1 MTNPPL
7 IDNSIKRLI
16 QDKNEAYK
24 RFKRSNSNSQQFE
37 NFQSLQK
44 RRSRDYSRLSKK
56 KNGFIHKSQKI
67 CQFYCNNKIPCI
79 PLIFHD
85 NRFVT
90 NSKEN
95 AELFHSFFA
104 RQCSITDNGS
114 EILSFIDTK
123 THKSLS
129 DITFTEKDMEK
140 ILQNLD
146 SNKDGHDMISMH
158 MLIICGKSII
168 KPLLIIYNKW
178 LEKGCFPN

>member
-1 MTNPPL
+1 MFSFIEKKWIHPQVPK
-7 IDNSIKRLI
+7 D
-16 QDKNEAYK
+16 
-24 RFKRSNSNSQQFE
+24 
-37 NFQSLQK
+37 
-44 RRSRDYSRLSKK
+44 LSV
-56 KNGFIHKSQKI
+56 
-67 CQFYCNNKIPCI
+67 NNKIPCI

-140 ILQNLD
+140 IIQNLD

>member
-56 KNGFIHKSQKI
+56 NNGFIHKSQKI

-140 ILQNLD
+140 IIQNLD

-158 MLIICGKSII
+158 MLIICGKSIM
-168 KPLLIIYNKW
+168 KPLLIIYK
-178 LEKGCFPN
+178 K